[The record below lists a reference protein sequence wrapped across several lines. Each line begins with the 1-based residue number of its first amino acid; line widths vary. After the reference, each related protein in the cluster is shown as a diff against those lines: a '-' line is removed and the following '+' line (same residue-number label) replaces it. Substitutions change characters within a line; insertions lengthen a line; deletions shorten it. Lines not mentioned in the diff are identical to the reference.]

1 MRFCSLS
8 RMLTLSLEDYHF
20 KQMLNCSHG
29 LTTAYFMASLYVD
42 MLNRNALF
50 PGSADSSAHTTQKS
64 EPKLSMP
71 LGVFALQ
78 GKW

>member
-1 MRFCSLS
+1 MRFCFVS
-8 RMLTLSLEDYHF
+8 RMLTLFLEECHF
-20 KQMLNCSHG
+20 KQMLTCSHG

-42 MLNRNALF
+42 MLNRNNLF

-64 EPKLSMP
+64 EPKLSTP

-78 GKW
+78 GEW